1 MFAKE
6 FKQVE
11 ELAILIDA
19 YIHTEIEL
27 IKLSFAEKLS
37 KILSNLIAIMVLIW
51 ILFICIL
58 FASLSL
64 AFLIG
69 ERLGKMSTGFFI
81 VSLIYLLIA
90 MVTWYLRERVIRLP
104 ILNGIL
110 RQLFAVENQS
120 KENN

>member
-1 MFAKE
+1 MLAKE

-11 ELAILIDA
+11 ELAILIKA

-27 IKLSFAEKLS
+27 IKLGFAEKLS

-64 AFLIG
+64 AFFIG

-110 RQLFAVENQS
+110 RQLFAIEDQS
-120 KENN
+120 EENN

>member
-11 ELAILIDA
+11 ELAILIKA

-27 IKLSFAEKLS
+27 IKLGFAEKLS